1 MNGIIQQLK
10 SDIESLKKAERQ
22 IREDKTTMR
31 KKLAQEI
38 QKEYERIHGI
48 KPGDKII
55 RNDRPWKPVFYKGFE
70 ERQGYIWVI
79 FAWPKKDG
87 TESKKTFID
96 IYTENDNITKI
107 EEDRK

>member
-10 SDIESLKKAERQ
+10 SDIEKLKKQERQ
-22 IREDKTTMR
+22 IREDITTMR
-31 KKLAQEI
+31 KKLAQET

-55 RNDRPWKPVFYKGFE
+55 RNDRPGKPVFYRGFE
-70 ERQGYIWVI
+70 ERHGYIWVV

-96 IYTENDNITKI
+96 VYTENDEITILK
-107 EEDRK
+107 ED